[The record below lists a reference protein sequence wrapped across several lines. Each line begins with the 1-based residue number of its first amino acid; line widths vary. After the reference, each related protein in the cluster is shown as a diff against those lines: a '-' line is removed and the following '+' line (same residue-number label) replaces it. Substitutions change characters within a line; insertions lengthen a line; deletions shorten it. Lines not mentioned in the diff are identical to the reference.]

1 MSIFLTIGLEH
12 LLKHDADVADLN
24 TWLRCRAL
32 SRYMKNLAMTTPSQN
47 AKIYHI
53 KGGMTHA
60 LDEAAQFAHQM
71 ISPKKWSEEDPRCC
85 SLCCRGK
92 GKTGFWYPRH
102 VVLSRASQQDV
113 TLIENQWWRNDR
125 SARGLYGCSDPQKK
139 LKEIIATDTSL
150 ASSSLRHTY
159 VVCSEACVLDATSAL
174 ETIHWRSIRV
184 NRWAFQVILGVDRLV
199 LIHDGVSDSE
209 TESSGGYT
217 STSRLQNRDE

>member
-1 MSIFLTIGLEH
+1 MIIFLTIGLEH

-32 SRYMKNLAMTTPSQN
+32 SRDMKNLAMTTQSQN

-113 TLIENQWWRNDR
+113 TLIENQW
-125 SARGLYGCSDPQKK
+125 
-139 LKEIIATDTSL
+139 
-150 ASSSLRHTY
+150 
-159 VVCSEACVLDATSAL
+159 
-174 ETIHWRSIRV
+174 
-184 NRWAFQVILGVDRLV
+184 
-199 LIHDGVSDSE
+199 
-209 TESSGGYT
+209 
-217 STSRLQNRDE
+217 